1 MYPAFLCGMRAQK
14 TFSFVL
20 LLRSASYIT
29 EDTAAPNTPCTMFSG
44 MESSAEENS
53 IWAVKTMDVEINGK
67 TVEISGQLEN
77 ISGKALSFIDMNVS
91 LLDCSGVIIGS
102 GDAHIL
108 FETAI
113 EDGNSADYR
122 ITIKNIRRPE
132 DICEVDMNFSE

>member
-1 MYPAFLCGMRAQK
+1 MKRIRLVSVAMLA
-14 TFSFVL
+14 VL
-20 LLRSASYIT
+20 LV
-29 EDTAAPNTPCTMFSG
+29 TAAGCVGRYQLDLPV
-44 MESSAEENS
+44 ESSAEENS

>member
-1 MYPAFLCGMRAQK
+1 MKRIRLVSVAMLA
-14 TFSFVL
+14 VL
-20 LLRSASYIT
+20 LV
-29 EDTAAPNTPCTMFSG
+29 TAAGCAGRYQLDLPV
-44 MESSAEENS
+44 ESSAEENS

-108 FETAI
+108 FKTAI